1 MVGEV
6 GAELLESGGI
16 GCELADSREL
26 FCGGRHRFRPP
37 DNGQIVRRDCA
48 ELRGIQAWEYLAE
61 GGWAGLLHFFPEIV
75 GLERLNTA
83 RVDGIV
89 VDNDLHCGA
98 ADGFVFGD
106 WARSRAVQEES
117 G

>member
-61 GGWAGLLHFFPEIV
+61 GSWAGLLHSSPEIV
-75 GLERLNTA
+75 VLERLETA

-89 VDNDLHCGA
+89 VDDDLHGRT
-98 ADGFVFGD
+98 ADGFVLAD
-106 WARSRAVQEES
+106 RARSAAV
-117 G
+117 